1 MLNKA
6 LNNKYHECALGQV
19 RALTLADFGDLV
31 AKFPTE
37 ALSFLDTSK
46 DVKDASHLIQGSVN
60 FIAHVIAKAA
70 DEPDSWEIVKATP
83 LGDQLEAFNLV
94 WNLTRIDPEM
104 LGKLWFEALRQGVRV
119 MQSAVAASKNA
130 SWSPSEFSSIVASA
144 SQKSET

>member
-6 LNNKYHECALGQV
+6 LNNAYYACTLGEV

-37 ALSFLDTSK
+37 ALTFLDTSK
-46 DVKDASHLIQGSVN
+46 DVKDASHLIQGSVD

-70 DEPDSWEIVKATP
+70 DESDSWEIVKAAP

-94 WNLTRIDPEM
+94 WSLTRIDPEM
-104 LGKLWFEALRQGVRV
+104 LGKLWYEALKQGVQV
-119 MQSAVAASKNA
+119 MQSAVKASKSA
-130 SWSPSEFSSIVASA
+130 SWSPSEFSSAMASV